1 MFIKKTIMIQLDL
14 NNDNEILLKSSE
26 VKKLLKITAP
36 TLYVWINTGILKS
49 YRIGEKTIRF
59 KKSDILEIL
68 KPNLK

>member
-1 MFIKKTIMIQLDL
+1 MIQLDL
-14 NNDNEILLKSSE
+14 NNENEILLKSSE
-26 VKKLLKITAP
+26 VKKLLKITTP

-68 KPNLK
+68 KPTLK